1 MLTRVRQ
8 DWQTA
13 SALGKIGRSALILV
27 LAAIVGLGV
36 WTIRP
41 LFYATEVN
49 EASPTEA
56 TVALTPLH
64 LGSFTRVDA
73 GHVGNG
79 TATLFRDE
87 TGALILR
94 LEDDF
99 SVTNGPDLFIGLSGH
114 PQPRSSAELHADGYL
129 QLEPLKGSRGSQN
142 YLLPADLDLSAYQ
155 SVVIYCR
162 AFSVL
167 FSTAE
172 LTPAS

>member
-13 SALGKIGRSALILV
+13 SALGKIGRSALLLV
-27 LAAIVGLGV
+27 SAALVALSI
-36 WTIRP
+36 WTISP
-41 LFYATEVN
+41 LFYATEVS
-49 EASPTEA
+49 EAPPA
-56 TVALTPLH
+56 DVALTPLQQ
-64 LGSFTRVDA
+64 GSFTRIDA
-73 GHVGNG
+73 GHAGSG
-79 TATLFRDE
+79 TATIVRDA

-94 LEDDF
+94 LDDF

-114 PQPRSSAELHADGYL
+114 PQPRSSTELHTDGYL

-142 YLLPADLDLSAYQ
+142 YLLPPDLDLSAYQ

-172 LTPAS
+172 LVSAN

>member
-13 SALGKIGRSALILV
+13 GVLGKIGRSAAALV
-27 LAAIVGLGV
+27 LAAIVAFGV
-36 WTIRP
+36 WTISP
-41 LFYATEVN
+41 LFYASEVS
-49 EASPTEA
+49 EAPPA
-56 TVALTPLH
+56 DVALTPLQQ
-64 LGSFTRVDA
+64 GSFTRIDA
-73 GHVGNG
+73 GHAGSG
-79 TATLFRDE
+79 TATIVRDE

-94 LEDDF
+94 LDDF

-142 YLLPADLDLSAYQ
+142 YALPADLDLPAYQ

-172 LTPAS
+172 LMPADV